1 MGLYDVYVPSEPL
14 HCFHCKAELVEGFQ
28 GKDAENVWQREF
40 RQGVK
45 HEECADIITGCTFYD
60 CCAACGAWNTW
71 AMTVVDGVWV
81 SSARDQSGC
90 FMPPGADT

>member
-45 HEECADIITGCTFYD
+45 H
-60 CCAACGAWNTW
+60 
-71 AMTVVDGVWV
+71 
-81 SSARDQSGC
+81 
-90 FMPPGADT
+90 